1 MTAMRDLVV
10 LAALAVWLSACGGS
24 AASRGTASGGA
35 GATSPAA
42 GAPADGPSCDAAATH
57 IVQVIAA
64 ERGGRFVEEAPAMTE
79 VVRTRCTAD
88 GWSAEARRCLVA
100 ATARDAARD
109 CVEKLTPE
117 QQDALQ
123 RGEQEMR
130 ARSRPDDG
138 DGDDEGAPVDMDG
151 DPDTGGEP
159 PEAPART
166 MAPPAPMPEKEQA
179 EKKKKKSR
187 SAPKGDRG
195 RSDPCEGG
203 E

>member
-10 LAALAVWLSACGGS
+10 PLALAAWLSACGGS

-42 GAPADGPSCDAAATH
+42 TSPADGPSCDAAATH
-57 IVQVIAA
+57 VVEVIAA
-64 ERGGRFVEEAPAMTE
+64 ERGGRFREEAPAMTE

-88 GWSAEARRCLVA
+88 GWSAEVRRCLAA
-100 ATARDAARD
+100 ATERDAARD

-123 RGEQEMR
+123 RGERELR
-130 ARSRPDDG
+130 ARSR
-138 DGDDEGAPVDMDG
+138 GDDDADEGSPVDMDG
-151 DPDTGGEP
+151 EPDTGAP
-159 PEAPART
+159 PPAAPTPA
-166 MAPPAPMPEKEQA
+166 MAPPPAPMPEKEQA
-179 EKKKKKSR
+179 DRKKKKSR

>member
-24 AASRGTASGGA
+24 AASRGTAPGGA
-35 GATSPAA
+35 GATS
-42 GAPADGPSCDAAATH
+42 PADGPSCDAAATH
-57 IVQVIAA
+57 IVKVIAA

-88 GWSAEARRCLVA
+88 GWSAEVRRCLVA
-100 ATARDAARD
+100 ATERDAARD

-130 ARSRPDDG
+130 ARSRPA
-138 DGDDEGAPVDMDG
+138 DGDDDAEEGVPVDMDG
-151 DPDTGGEP
+151 EPDAGAAP

-166 MAPPAPMPEKEQA
+166 MAPPPPPAPMPEKEQA
-179 EKKKKKSR
+179 EKKKKSR